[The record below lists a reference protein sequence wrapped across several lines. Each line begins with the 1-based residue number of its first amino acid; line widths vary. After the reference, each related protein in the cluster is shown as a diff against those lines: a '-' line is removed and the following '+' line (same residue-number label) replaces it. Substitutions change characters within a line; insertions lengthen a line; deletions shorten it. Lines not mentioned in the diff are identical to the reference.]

1 MVNNMLN
8 NITTYFN
15 SKEYQI
21 NILKNKVHI
30 LNYKS
35 VIDVTSECI
44 LIKVEDNITKINGEN
59 LLLVKMDN
67 AEILITG
74 IIKGV
79 TINEWL
85 LSS

>member
-44 LIKVEDNITKINGEN
+44 LIKVEDNITKINGKN

>member
-79 TINEWL
+79 TINE
-85 LSS
+85 